1 MSENPR
7 EMCAMKRWKKMILLM
22 TLTGPMITLHS
33 CSTLVGTSVRDAAID
48 GAATF
53 VEATT
58 TELLDR
64 WFGPNE
70 QE

>member
-1 MSENPR
+1 MQ
-7 EMCAMKRWKKMILLM
+7 RWNKMILLV
-22 TLTGPMITLHS
+22 TLTGPIVTLHS
-33 CSTLVGTSVRDAAID
+33 CSTLLGTSVRDAAID

-64 WFGPNE
+64 WFDPGGMDE
-70 QE
+70 